1 MLPAEKQFELIKKGV
16 LEIIAEEEL
25 IKKLKEGRPLIVK
38 AGFDPTAPD
47 LHLGH
52 TVLLQKLRTF
62 QQLGHTV
69 FFIIGDFTAMIG
81 DPSGRDQTRP
91 PLTKEQVLEN
101 AKTYKEQV
109 FKVLDPE
116 KTVVVFNSEWLG
128 NMTAEDLIK
137 LTAKYTVARMLERE
151 DFKKRFKE
159 NIPISIHEFIYPL
172 LQAYDSVAIKA
183 DVELGGS
190 DQRFNLLIG
199 RDIQKEYGIEKPQVA
214 ILLPLLVGTD
224 GVKKMSKSYG
234 NYIGITEPPQEMFGK
249 VMSISDELMWQYWEL
264 LTDLT
269 IEEIEKMKE
278 DVEKGILHPME
289 VKKQLGMYLV
299 ERFHSKED
307 AIKAKEHFEKVHSKK
322 EIPDDIPVFKMSDV
336 GTNETELFELIFNL
350 KLTETKGEA
359 KRLIKQGGVK
369 VNGEKITDPFYKPDF
384 SKEFIIQVG
393 KRKFAKIIPNW
404 KHFLYGKL
412 HYCWWQLRQT
422 LNLCRKDHSLGC
434 IVRLFL

>member
-1 MLPAEKQFELIKKGV
+1 MLPAEKQLEIIKKGV
-16 LEIIAEEEL
+16 LEIISEEEL
-25 IKKLKEGRPLIVK
+25 LKKLKEERPLIVK

-91 PLTKEQVLEN
+91 PLTKQQVLEN

-128 NMTAEDLIK
+128 KMTAEDLIK

-199 RDIQKEYGIEKPQVA
+199 RDIQKEYGIESPQVA

-234 NYIGITEPPQEMFGK
+234 NYIGITEPPQVMFGK
-249 VMSISDELMWQYWEL
+249 IMSISDELMWQYWEL

-269 IEEIEKMKE
+269 VEEINKLKE
-278 DVEKGILHPME
+278 DVQKGILHPME
-289 VKKQLGMYLV
+289 VKKQLGMYIV
-299 ERFHSKED
+299 ERFYSKED
-307 AIKAKEHFEKVHSKK
+307 AIKAREHFEKVHSKK
-322 EIPDDIPVFKMSDV
+322 EIPEDIPVFKASKI
-336 GTNETELFELIFNL
+336 GTETELFEIIFNL
-350 KLTETKGEA
+350 KLAETKAEA

-369 VNGEKITDPFYKPDF
+369 VNGEKITDPVFKPDLT
-384 SKEFIIQVG
+384 KELIIQVG
-393 KRKFAKIIPNW
+393 KRKFAKIIP
-404 KHFLYGKL
+404 
-412 HYCWWQLRQT
+412 
-422 LNLCRKDHSLGC
+422 S
-434 IVRLFL
+434 

>member
-1 MLPAEKQFELIKKGV
+1 MPNKKLEDEATLLKLSPEEQLKIIKKGV
-16 LEIIAEEEL
+16 LEIINEEEL
-25 IKKLKEGRPLIVK
+25 LEKLKEERPLIVK

-69 FFIIGDFTAMIG
+69 YFIIGDFTAMIG
-81 DPSGRDQTRP
+81 DPSGRDKTRP

-128 NMTAEDLIK
+128 DMTAQDLIK
-137 LTAKYTVARMLERE
+137 LTARYTVARMLERD

-159 NIPISIHEFIYPL
+159 NKPIAIHEFIYPL

-224 GVKKMSKSYG
+224 GVRKMSKSYG
-234 NYIGITEPPQEMFGK
+234 NYIGITEPPEEMFGK
-249 VMSISDELMWQYWEL
+249 LMSIPDDLMWDYWEL
-264 LTDLT
+264 LTDLS
-269 IEEIEKMKE
+269 IEEIEKMKM
-278 DVEKGILHPME
+278 DVEEGVLHPME
-289 VKKQLGMYLV
+289 VKNSL
-299 ERFHSKED
+299 
-307 AIKAKEHFEKVHSKK
+307 
-322 EIPDDIPVFKMSDV
+322 
-336 GTNETELFELIFNL
+336 
-350 KLTETKGEA
+350 
-359 KRLIKQGGVK
+359 
-369 VNGEKITDPFYKPDF
+369 
-384 SKEFIIQVG
+384 
-393 KRKFAKIIPNW
+393 
-404 KHFLYGKL
+404 
-412 HYCWWQLRQT
+412 
-422 LNLCRKDHSLGC
+422 LC
-434 IVRLFL
+434 I

>member
-1 MLPAEKQFELIKKGV
+1 MLSPQEQLKLIKKGTI
-16 LEIIAEEEL
+16 EIINEEEL
-25 IKKLKEGRPLIVK
+25 LEKLKEGRPLIVK

-69 FFIIGDFTAMIG
+69 CFIIGDFTAMIG
-81 DPSGRDQTRP
+81 DPSGRDKTRP

-116 KTVVVFNSEWLG
+116 KTVVVFNSEWLA
-128 NMTAEDLIK
+128 NMSAEDLIR

-159 NIPISIHEFIYPL
+159 NRSISIHEFIYPF

-199 RDIQKEYGIEKPQVA
+199 RDIQKEYGIDKPQIA

-234 NYIGITEPPQEMFGK
+234 NYIGITEPLEDMFGK
-249 VMSISDELMWQYWEL
+249 IMSIPDELMWDYWEL

-269 IEEIEKMKE
+269 VEEIQKMKD
-278 DVEKGILHPME
+278 DVEKGNLHPME
-289 VKKQLGMYLV
+289 VKKQLGIYIV
-299 ERFHSKED
+299 ERFYSKED

-322 EIPDDIPVFKMSDV
+322 QLPDEIPEPEIILDADSDKIPLY
-336 GTNETELFELIFNL
+336 ELVY
-350 KLTETKGEA
+350 KLGFAPTKSEA
-359 KRLIKQGGVK
+359 RRLIKGSAVK
-369 VNGEKITDPFYKPDF
+369 IDGEKFTDFNFEIDL
-384 SKEFIIQVG
+384 SKEFILKVG
-393 KRKFAKIIPNW
+393 KRKFARIKPENI
-404 KHFLYGKL
+404 KK
-412 HYCWWQLRQT
+412 
-422 LNLCRKDHSLGC
+422 
-434 IVRLFL
+434 

>member
-1 MLPAEKQFELIKKGV
+1 MLSPEEQLKIIKKGV
-16 LEIIAEEEL
+16 LEIISEEEL
-25 IKKLKEGRPLIVK
+25 LEKLKEGRPLIVK
-38 AGFDPTAPD
+38 AGFDPTAAD

-69 FFIIGDFTAMIG
+69 YFIIGDFTAMIG

-116 KTVVVFNSEWLG
+116 KTVVVFNSSWLAE
-128 NMTAEDLIK
+128 MKAEDLIK

-234 NYIGITEPPQEMFGK
+234 NYIGITEPPEDMFGK
-249 VMSISDELMWQYWEL
+249 VMSISDELMWQYWQL

-269 IEEIEKMKE
+269 VEEIEKMKK
-278 DVEKGILHPME
+278 DVESGLIHPME
-289 VKKQLGMYLV
+289 VKKELAMYIV
-299 ERFHSKED
+299 ERFHSKEE
-307 AIKAKEHFEKVHSKK
+307 AVKAKEHFEKVYSKK
-322 EIPDDIPVFKMSDV
+322 EIPDDIPVVKVQDLNIQQQEV
-336 GTNETELFELIFNL
+336 ELFELVFMLNL
-350 KLTETKGEA
+350 SPSKAEA

-369 VNGEKITDPFYKPDF
+369 LDGQKVEDFLYKVDLTKPH
-384 SKEFIIQVG
+384 IIQVG
-393 KRKFAKIIPNW
+393 KRKFV
-404 KHFLYGKL
+404 KL
-412 HYCWWQLRQT
+412 EV
-422 LNLCRKDHSLGC
+422 NS
-434 IVRLFL
+434 

>member
-1 MLPAEKQFELIKKGV
+1 MLPAEKQLEIIKKGV
-16 LEIIAEEEL
+16 LEIISEEEL
-25 IKKLKEGRPLIVK
+25 LKKLREERPLIIK

-52 TVLLQKLRTF
+52 TVLLQKLRDF
-62 QQLGHTV
+62 QRLGHAV
-69 FFIIGDFTAMIG
+69 VFIIGDFTAMIG

-109 FKVLDPE
+109 FKILDPE
-116 KTVVVFNSEWLG
+116 KTVVAFNSEWLG
-128 NMTAEDLIK
+128 KMTAEDLIK

-199 RDIQKEYGIEKPQVA
+199 RDIQKEYGIESPQVA

-234 NYIGITEPPQEMFGK
+234 NYIGITEPPEEMFGK
-249 VMSISDELMWQYWEL
+249 IMSISDELMWQYWEL

-269 IEEIEKMKE
+269 SEEINKLKE
-278 DVEKGILHPME
+278 NVQKGILHPME
-289 VKKQLGMYLV
+289 VKKQLGMYIV
-299 ERFHSKED
+299 ERFHSKEE
-307 AIKAKEHFEKVHSKK
+307 AIKAREHFEKVHSKK
-322 EIPDDIPVFKMSDV
+322 EIPEEIPVFKASEI
-336 GTNETELFELIFNL
+336 GTETELFEIIFNL
-350 KLTETKGEA
+350 KLAETKAEA

-369 VNGEKITDPFYKPDF
+369 VNGEKITDIMYKPDLT
-384 SKEFIIQVG
+384 KEIIIQVG
-393 KRKFAKIIPNW
+393 KRKFAKIIP
-404 KHFLYGKL
+404 
-412 HYCWWQLRQT
+412 
-422 LNLCRKDHSLGC
+422 S
-434 IVRLFL
+434 

>member
-1 MLPAEKQFELIKKGV
+1 MEEFMLPAEKQLEIIKKGV
-16 LEIIAEEEL
+16 LEIISEEEL
-25 IKKLKEGRPLIVK
+25 LKKLKEERPLIVK

-91 PLTKEQVLEN
+91 PLTKQQVLEN

-128 NMTAEDLIK
+128 KMTAEDLIK

-199 RDIQKEYGIEKPQVA
+199 RDIQKEYGIESPQVA

-234 NYIGITEPPQEMFGK
+234 NYIGITEPPEEMFGK
-249 VMSISDELMWQYWEL
+249 IMSISDELMWQYWEL

-269 IEEIEKMKE
+269 VDEINKLKE
-278 DVEKGILHPME
+278 DVQKGILHPME
-289 VKKQLGMYLV
+289 VKKQLGMYIV

-307 AIKAKEHFEKVHSKK
+307 AIKAREHFEKVHSKK
-322 EIPDDIPVFKMSDV
+322 EIPEDIPVFKASEI
-336 GTNETELFELIFNL
+336 GTETELFEIIFNL
-350 KLTETKGEA
+350 KLAETKAEA

-369 VNGEKITDPFYKPDF
+369 VNGEKITDPMHKPDLARQL
-384 SKEFIIQVG
+384 IIQVG
-393 KRKFAKIIPNW
+393 KRKFAKIIPN
-404 KHFLYGKL
+404 
-412 HYCWWQLRQT
+412 
-422 LNLCRKDHSLGC
+422 
-434 IVRLFL
+434 

>member
-1 MLPAEKQFELIKKGV
+1 MMQAEKQLEIIKKGV
-16 LEIIAEEEL
+16 LEIINEEEL
-25 IKKLKEGRPLIVK
+25 LKKLEEKRTLTVK

-52 TVLLQKLRTF
+52 AVLLQKLREF

-69 FFIIGDFTAMIG
+69 CIIIGDFTAMIG
-81 DPSGRDQTRP
+81 DPTGKNQTRP

-128 NMTAEDLIK
+128 KMTAEDLIK

-199 RDIQKEYGIEKPQVA
+199 RDIQKEYGIESPQVA

-234 NYIGITEPPQEMFGK
+234 NYIGITEPPEEMFGK
-249 VMSISDELMWQYWEL
+249 IMSISDELMWQYWEL

-269 IEEIEKMKE
+269 VEEINKLKE
-278 DVEKGILHPME
+278 DVQKGILHPME
-289 VKKQLGMYLV
+289 VKKQLGMFIV
-299 ERFHSKED
+299 ERFHGRDE
-307 AIKAKEHFEKVHSKK
+307 AVKAREHFEKVHSKK
-322 EIPDDIPVFKMSDV
+322 EIPDDIPVFKASEI
-336 GTNETELFELIFNL
+336 GAETELFEIMFNL
-350 KLTETKGEA
+350 KLAETKSDA
-359 KRLIKQGGVK
+359 KRLVKQGGVK
-369 VNGEKITDPFYKPDF
+369 VNGEKITDPMHKPDL
-384 SKEFIIQVG
+384 SKELIIQAG
-393 KRKFAKIIPNW
+393 KRRFAKIIPA
-404 KHFLYGKL
+404 
-412 HYCWWQLRQT
+412 
-422 LNLCRKDHSLGC
+422 
-434 IVRLFL
+434 

>member
-1 MLPAEKQFELIKKGV
+1 MLSAEEQLKLIKKGTID
-16 LEIIAEEEL
+16 IISEEEL
-25 IKKLKEGRPLIVK
+25 LEKLKENRPLIVK

-62 QQLGHTV
+62 QQLGHTI

-81 DPSGRDQTRP
+81 DPSGRDKTRP
-91 PLTKEQVLEN
+91 PLSKEQVLEN
-101 AKTYKEQV
+101 AKTYKDQV

-128 NMTAEDLIK
+128 KLTAEDVVK

-151 DFKKRFKE
+151 DFKNRFKE
-159 NIPISIHEFIYPL
+159 NIPISIHEFLYPL
-172 LQAYDSVAIKA
+172 FQAYDSVAIKA

-199 RDIQKEYGIEKPQVA
+199 RDIQKEYGIEKPQIA

-234 NYIGITEPPQEMFGK
+234 NYIGITESPEDMFGK
-249 VMSISDELMWQYWEL
+249 IMSISDELMWQYWEL

-269 IEEIEKMKE
+269 VEEIEKLKN
-278 DVEKGILHPME
+278 DVSKGIIHPME
-289 VKKQLGMYLV
+289 VKKQLGMYIV
-299 ERFHSKED
+299 ERFHSKEA

-322 EIPDDIPVFKMSDV
+322 EIPDDIPVVSLDAK
-336 GTNETELFELIFNL
+336 EIEAFELIYTTNL
-350 KLTETKGEA
+350 VESKAEA

-369 VNGEKITDPFYKPDF
+369 INGEKITDPLLKINI
-384 SKEFIIQVG
+384 SKELIIQVG
-393 KRKFAKIIPNW
+393 KRKFLKVIPA
-404 KHFLYGKL
+404 L
-412 HYCWWQLRQT
+412 
-422 LNLCRKDHSLGC
+422 
-434 IVRLFL
+434 

>member
-1 MLPAEKQFELIKKGV
+1 MLSPEEQLKLIKKGT
-16 LEIIAEEEL
+16 LEIISEEEL
-25 IKKLKEGRPLIVK
+25 LDKLKEGRPLIVK

-69 FFIIGDFTAMIG
+69 YFIIGDFTAMIG

-91 PLTKEQVLEN
+91 PLTKQQVLEN

-116 KTVVVFNSEWLG
+116 KTVVVFNSSWLG
-128 NMTAEDLIK
+128 EMKAEDLIK

-234 NYIGITEPPQEMFGK
+234 NYIGITEPPEDMFGK

-269 IEEIEKMKE
+269 VEEIDKMKK
-278 DVEKGILHPME
+278 DVESGILHPME
-289 VKKQLGMYLV
+289 VKKQLAMYIV
-299 ERFHSKED
+299 ERFHDKDS

-322 EIPDDIPVFKMSDV
+322 EIPDDIPVINVKDL
-336 GTNETELFELIFNL
+336 NIEDKEIELFELIYLLNL
-350 KLTETKGEA
+350 APSKAEA

-369 VNGEKITDPFYKPDF
+369 IDGEKVEDFLYKVDLT
-384 SKEFIIQVG
+384 KEHIIQAG
-393 KRKFAKIIPNW
+393 KRKFV
-404 KHFLYGKL
+404 KL
-412 HYCWWQLRQT
+412 Q
-422 LNLCRKDHSLGC
+422 
-434 IVRLFL
+434 V

>member
-1 MLPAEKQFELIKKGV
+1 MDTEEFMLPAEKQLEILKKGV
-16 LEIIAEEEL
+16 LEIISEEEL
-25 IKKLKEGRPLIVK
+25 LKKLKEERPLIVK

-91 PLTKEQVLEN
+91 PLTKEQVIEN

-128 NMTAEDLIK
+128 KMTAEDLIK

-199 RDIQKEYGIEKPQVA
+199 RDIQKEYGIESPQVA

-234 NYIGITEPPQEMFGK
+234 NYIGITQPPEEMFGK
-249 VMSISDELMWQYWEL
+249 IMSISDELMWQYWEL

-269 IEEIEKMKE
+269 LDEINKLKE
-278 DVEKGILHPME
+278 DVQKGILHPME
-289 VKKQLGMYLV
+289 VKKQLGMYIV

-307 AIKAKEHFEKVHSKK
+307 AIKAREHFEKVHSKK
-322 EIPDDIPVFKMSDV
+322 EIPEEIPVFKASEI
-336 GTNETELFELIFNL
+336 GTETELFEIIFNL
-350 KLTETKGEA
+350 KLAETKAEA

-369 VNGEKITDPFYKPDF
+369 VNGEKITDPMYKPDLT
-384 SKEFIIQVG
+384 KEIIIQVG
-393 KRKFAKIIPNW
+393 KRKFAKIIP
-404 KHFLYGKL
+404 
-412 HYCWWQLRQT
+412 
-422 LNLCRKDHSLGC
+422 S
-434 IVRLFL
+434 

>member
-1 MLPAEKQFELIKKGV
+1 MLPAEKQLEIIKKGV
-16 LEIIAEEEL
+16 LEIISEEEL
-25 IKKLKEGRPLIVK
+25 LKKLREERPLIIK

-116 KTVVVFNSEWLG
+116 RTVVVFNSEWFG
-128 NMTAEDLIK
+128 KMTAEDLIK

-199 RDIQKEYGIEKPQVA
+199 RDIQKEYGIESPQVA

-234 NYIGITEPPQEMFGK
+234 NYIGITEPPEEMFGK
-249 VMSISDELMWQYWEL
+249 IMSISDELMWQYWEL

-269 IEEIEKMKE
+269 LEEIGKLKE
-278 DVEKGILHPME
+278 LHPME
-289 VKKQLGMYLV
+289 VKKQLGMYIV

-307 AIKAKEHFEKVHSKK
+307 AGRAKEHFEKVHSKK
-322 EIPDDIPVFKMSDV
+322 EIPEDIPVFKASEI
-336 GTNETELFELIFNL
+336 GTETELFEIIFNL
-350 KLTETKGEA
+350 KLAETKAEA

-369 VNGEKITDPFYKPDF
+369 VNGEKITDPIHKLDLT
-384 SKEFIIQVG
+384 KELIIQVG
-393 KRKFAKIIPNW
+393 KRKFAKIIP
-404 KHFLYGKL
+404 
-412 HYCWWQLRQT
+412 
-422 LNLCRKDHSLGC
+422 S
-434 IVRLFL
+434 

>member
-1 MLPAEKQFELIKKGV
+1 MLPAEKQLEILKKGV
-16 LEIIAEEEL
+16 LEIISEEEL
-25 IKKLKEGRPLIVK
+25 LKKLKEERPLIVK

-91 PLTKEQVLEN
+91 PLTKEQVIEN

-128 NMTAEDLIK
+128 KMTAEDLIK

-199 RDIQKEYGIEKPQVA
+199 RDIQKEYGIESPQVA

-234 NYIGITEPPQEMFGK
+234 NYIGITQPPEEMFGK
-249 VMSISDELMWQYWEL
+249 IMSISDELMWQYWEL

-269 IEEIEKMKE
+269 LDEINKLKE
-278 DVEKGILHPME
+278 DVQKGILHPME
-289 VKKQLGMYLV
+289 VKKQLGMYIV

-307 AIKAKEHFEKVHSKK
+307 AIKAREHFEKVHSKK
-322 EIPDDIPVFKMSDV
+322 EIPEEIPVFKASEI
-336 GTNETELFELIFNL
+336 GTETELFEIIFNL
-350 KLTETKGEA
+350 KLAETKAEA

-369 VNGEKITDPFYKPDF
+369 VNGEKITDPMYKPDLT
-384 SKEFIIQVG
+384 KEIIIQVG
-393 KRKFAKIIPNW
+393 KRKFAKIIP
-404 KHFLYGKL
+404 
-412 HYCWWQLRQT
+412 
-422 LNLCRKDHSLGC
+422 S
-434 IVRLFL
+434 

>member
-1 MLPAEKQFELIKKGV
+1 MLSAEEQLKLIKKGTI
-16 LEIIAEEEL
+16 EIISEEEL
-25 IKKLKEGRPLIVK
+25 LKKLKENRPLIVK

-62 QQLGHTV
+62 QQLGHTI

-81 DPSGRDQTRP
+81 DPSGRDKTRP
-91 PLTKEQVLEN
+91 PLSKEQVLEN

-116 KTVVVFNSEWLG
+116 KTVVIFNSEWLG
-128 NMTAEDLIK
+128 KLSAEDIVK

-151 DFKKRFKE
+151 DFKNRFKE
-159 NIPISIHEFIYPL
+159 NVPISIHEFLYPL
-172 LQAYDSVAIKA
+172 FQAYDSVAIKA

-199 RDIQKEYGIEKPQVA
+199 RDIQKEYEIEKPQVA

-234 NYIGITEPPQEMFGK
+234 NYIGITEQPEDMFGK
-249 VMSISDELMWQYWEL
+249 IMSISDELMWQYWEL

-269 IEEIEKMKE
+269 VEKIEQLKE
-278 DVEKGILHPME
+278 DVAKGIVHPME
-289 VKKQLGMYLV
+289 VKKQLGMYIV
-299 ERFHSKED
+299 ERFHNKEA
-307 AIKAKEHFEKVHSKK
+307 AIKSKEHFEKVHSKR
-322 EIPDDIPVFKMSDV
+322 EIPDDIPTLSLDIK
-336 GTNETELFELIFNL
+336 ELELFELLFTTNL
-350 KLTETKGEA
+350 VESKAEA

-369 VNGEKITDPFYKPDF
+369 INGEKITDPLLKVNL
-384 SKEFIIQVG
+384 SKEIVIQAG
-393 KRKFAKIIPNW
+393 KRKFLKVIP
-404 KHFLYGKL
+404 KL
-412 HYCWWQLRQT
+412 
-422 LNLCRKDHSLGC
+422 
-434 IVRLFL
+434 

>member
-1 MLPAEKQFELIKKGV
+1 MDTEEFMLPAEKQLEILKKGV
-16 LEIIAEEEL
+16 LEIISEEEL
-25 IKKLKEGRPLIVK
+25 LKKLKEERPLIVK

-128 NMTAEDLIK
+128 KMTAEDLIK

-199 RDIQKEYGIEKPQVA
+199 RDIQKEYGIESPQVA

-234 NYIGITEPPQEMFGK
+234 NYIGITEPPEEMFGK
-249 VMSISDELMWQYWEL
+249 IMSISDELMWQYWEL

-269 IEEIEKMKE
+269 LDEINKLKE
-278 DVEKGILHPME
+278 DVQKGILHPME
-289 VKKQLGMYLV
+289 VKKQLGMYIV

-307 AIKAKEHFEKVHSKK
+307 AIKAREHFEKVHSKK
-322 EIPDDIPVFKMSDV
+322 EIPEEIPVFKASEI
-336 GTNETELFELIFNL
+336 GTETELFEIIFNL
-350 KLTETKGEA
+350 KLAETKAEA

-369 VNGEKITDPFYKPDF
+369 VNGEKITDPMYKPDLT
-384 SKEFIIQVG
+384 KEFIIQVG
-393 KRKFAKIIPNW
+393 KRKFAKIIP
-404 KHFLYGKL
+404 
-412 HYCWWQLRQT
+412 
-422 LNLCRKDHSLGC
+422 S
-434 IVRLFL
+434 

>member
-1 MLPAEKQFELIKKGV
+1 MSEWHGKTPEEQLKIIKKGV
-16 LEIIAEEEL
+16 LDIISEQEL
-25 IKKLKEGRPLIVK
+25 LEKLKEERPLIVK

-69 FFIIGDFTAMIG
+69 YFIIGDFTAMIG
-81 DPSGRDQTRP
+81 DPSGRDKTRP
-91 PLTKEQVLEN
+91 PLTKEQVLQN

-128 NMTAEDLIK
+128 NMTAQDLIK
-137 LTAKYTVARMLERE
+137 LTARYTVARMLERD

-159 NIPISIHEFIYPL
+159 NKPIAIHEFIYPL
-172 LQAYDSVAIKA
+172 LQAYDSVAVKA

-224 GVKKMSKSYG
+224 GKKKMSKSYD
-234 NYIGITEPPQEMFGK
+234 NYIGITEPPEEMFGK
-249 VMSISDELMWQYWEL
+249 IMSIPDELMWDYWEL

-269 IEEIEKMKE
+269 VEEIQKMKE
-278 DVEKGILHPME
+278 DVETGVLHPME
-289 VKKQLGMYLV
+289 VKKQLAMYIV
-299 ERFHSKED
+299 TRFHDEES
-307 AIKAKEHFEKVHSKK
+307 AIRAKEHFERVHSKR
-322 EIPDDIPVFKMSDV
+322 ELPEDIPEPEIII
-336 GTNETELFELIFNL
+336 GTENRKIPLYELVY
-350 KLTETKGEA
+350 KLGFAPSKSEA
-359 KRLIKQGGVK
+359 RRLIKGGAVK
-369 VNGEKITDPFYKPDF
+369 IDGSKITDPYAEVDL
-384 SKEFIIQVG
+384 SSEFILQVG
-393 KRKFAKIIPNW
+393 KRKFARIKPENI
-404 KHFLYGKL
+404 K
-412 HYCWWQLRQT
+412 QQT
-422 LNLCRKDHSLGC
+422 
-434 IVRLFL
+434 

>member
-1 MLPAEKQFELIKKGV
+1 MLSPEKQLEIIKKGV
-16 LEIIAEEEL
+16 LDIINEDEL
-25 IKKLKEGRPLIVK
+25 LEKLKEGRPLIIK

-69 FFIIGDFTAMIG
+69 YFIIGDFTAMIG
-81 DPSGRDQTRP
+81 DPSGRDKTRP
-91 PLTKEQVLEN
+91 PLTKDQVIQN

-128 NMTAEDLIK
+128 GMSADDLIK
-137 LTAKYTVARMLERE
+137 LTAKYTVARMLERD

-214 ILLPLLVGTD
+214 VLLPLLVGTD

-234 NYIGITEPPQEMFGK
+234 NYIGITEPPEDMFGK
-249 VMSISDELMWQYWEL
+249 IMSITDELMWNYWEL

-269 IEEIEKMKE
+269 MEEISKLKQ
-278 DVEKGILHPME
+278 DTQVGKLHPME
-289 VKKQLGMYLV
+289 VKKQLGMYIV
-299 ERFHSKED
+299 ERFHGKE
-307 AIKAKEHFEKVHSKK
+307 ASIRAREHFEKVHSKK
-322 EIPDDIPVFKMSDV
+322 EVPDDIPVVSIKSLNLNSSNV
-336 GTNETELFELIFNL
+336 ELFELVHLLNL
-350 KLTETKGEA
+350 VPTKSEA

-369 VNGEKITDPFYKPDF
+369 INGEKVEDFQHQITLDREY
-384 SKEFIIQVG
+384 IIQAG
-393 KRKFAKIIPNW
+393 KRKFI
-404 KHFLYGKL
+404 KL
-412 HYCWWQLRQT
+412 
-422 LNLCRKDHSLGC
+422 
-434 IVRLFL
+434 VP

>member
-1 MLPAEKQFELIKKGV
+1 METHKLSPEEQLKLIKKGV
-16 LEIIAEEEL
+16 IDIINEEEL
-25 IKKLKEGRPLIVK
+25 LEKLKEGRPLIVK

-62 QQLGHTV
+62 QQLGHIV
-69 FFIIGDFTAMIG
+69 YFIIGDFTAMIG
-81 DPSGRDQTRP
+81 DPSGRDKTRP

-128 NMTAEDLIK
+128 DMSAEDLIR
-137 LTAKYTVARMLERE
+137 LTAKYTVARMLERD

-159 NIPISIHEFIYPL
+159 NRPIAIHEFIYPL

-183 DVELGGS
+183 DVEIGGS

-214 ILLPLLVGTD
+214 VLLPLLVGTD
-224 GVKKMSKSYG
+224 GVRKMSKSYG
-234 NYIGITEPPQEMFGK
+234 NYIGITEPLEEMFGK
-249 VMSISDELMWQYWEL
+249 IMSIPDELMWDYWKL

-269 IEEIEKMKE
+269 EEEIEKMKK
-278 DVEKGILHPME
+278 DVEEGVLHPME
-289 VKKQLGMYLV
+289 VKKELAMYIV

-307 AIKAKEHFEKVHSKK
+307 AIRAKEHFEKVHSKRQLP
-322 EIPDDIPVFKMSDV
+322 EDIPEPKITVNNQDKKLPLYELVHQV
-336 GTNETELFELIFNL
+336 GFAPS
-350 KLTETKGEA
+350 KSEA
-359 KRLIKQGGVK
+359 RRLIKSGAVK
-369 VNGEKITDPFYKPDF
+369 IDGEKITDINAEVDLNR
-384 SKEFIIQVG
+384 EFVLQVG
-393 KRKFAKIIPNW
+393 KRKFARIKPENVKISN
-404 KHFLYGKL
+404 
-412 HYCWWQLRQT
+412 
-422 LNLCRKDHSLGC
+422 
-434 IVRLFL
+434 

>member
-1 MLPAEKQFELIKKGV
+1 MLPAEKQLETIKKGV
-16 LEIIAEEEL
+16 LEIISEEEL
-25 IKKLKEGRPLIVK
+25 LKKLKEERPLIVK

-101 AKTYKEQV
+101 AKTYKDQV

-128 NMTAEDLIK
+128 KMTAEDLIK

-199 RDIQKEYGIEKPQVA
+199 RDIQKEYGIESPQVA

-234 NYIGITEPPQEMFGK
+234 NYIGITEPPEEMFGK
-249 VMSISDELMWQYWEL
+249 IMSISDELMWQYWEL

-269 IEEIEKMKE
+269 VEEINKLKE
-278 DVEKGILHPME
+278 DVQKGILHPME
-289 VKKQLGMYLV
+289 VKKQLGMYIV
-299 ERFHSKED
+299 ERFHSKEN
-307 AIKAKEHFEKVHSKK
+307 AIKAREHFEKVHSKK
-322 EIPDDIPVFKMSDV
+322 EIPEDIPVFKVSEI
-336 GTNETELFELIFNL
+336 GTETELFEIIFNL
-350 KLTETKGEA
+350 KLAASKAEA

-369 VNGEKITDPFYKPDF
+369 VNGEKITDPMYKPDLARQL
-384 SKEFIIQVG
+384 IIQVG
-393 KRKFAKIIPNW
+393 KRKFAKIIPN
-404 KHFLYGKL
+404 
-412 HYCWWQLRQT
+412 
-422 LNLCRKDHSLGC
+422 
-434 IVRLFL
+434 

>member
-1 MLPAEKQFELIKKGV
+1 MLPAEKQLEIIKKGV
-16 LEIIAEEEL
+16 LEIISEEEL
-25 IKKLKEGRPLIVK
+25 LKKLKEERPLIVK

-62 QQLGHTV
+62 QQLGHNV

-128 NMTAEDLIK
+128 KMTAEDLIK

-199 RDIQKEYGIEKPQVA
+199 RDIQKEYGIESPQVA

-234 NYIGITEPPQEMFGK
+234 NYIGINEPPEEMFGK
-249 VMSISDELMWQYWEL
+249 IMSISDELMWQYWEL

-269 IEEIEKMKE
+269 VEEINKLKE
-278 DVEKGILHPME
+278 DVQKGILHPME
-289 VKKQLGMYLV
+289 VKKQLGMYIV

-307 AIKAKEHFEKVHSKK
+307 TIRAREHFEKVHSKK
-322 EIPDDIPVFKMSDV
+322 EIPEDIPVFNASEI
-336 GTNETELFELIFNL
+336 GTETELFEIIFNL
-350 KLTETKGEA
+350 KLAATKAEA

-369 VNGEKITDPFYKPDF
+369 VNGEKITDPMFKPDL
-384 SKEFIIQVG
+384 SKELIIQVG
-393 KRKFAKIIPNW
+393 KRKFAKIIPN
-404 KHFLYGKL
+404 
-412 HYCWWQLRQT
+412 
-422 LNLCRKDHSLGC
+422 
-434 IVRLFL
+434 

>member
-1 MLPAEKQFELIKKGV
+1 MLPAEKQLEIIKKGV
-16 LEIIAEEEL
+16 LEIISEEEL
-25 IKKLKEGRPLIVK
+25 LKKLKEERPLIVK

-128 NMTAEDLIK
+128 KMTAEDLIK

-199 RDIQKEYGIEKPQVA
+199 RGIQKEYGIESPQVA

-234 NYIGITEPPQEMFGK
+234 NYIGITEPPEEMFGK
-249 VMSISDELMWQYWEL
+249 IMSISDELMWQYWEL

-269 IEEIEKMKE
+269 VEEINKLKE
-278 DVEKGILHPME
+278 DVQKGILHPME
-289 VKKQLGMYLV
+289 VKKQLGMYIV

-322 EIPDDIPVFKMSDV
+322 EIPEDIPVFKV
-336 GTNETELFELIFNL
+336 TEIGTETELFEIIFNL
-350 KLTETKGEA
+350 KLAETKAEA
-359 KRLIKQGGVK
+359 KRVIKQGGVK
-369 VNGEKITDPFYKPDF
+369 VNGEKITDPMYKLDL
-384 SKEFIIQVG
+384 SRELIIQVG
-393 KRKFAKIIPNW
+393 KRKFAKIIPN
-404 KHFLYGKL
+404 
-412 HYCWWQLRQT
+412 
-422 LNLCRKDHSLGC
+422 
-434 IVRLFL
+434 